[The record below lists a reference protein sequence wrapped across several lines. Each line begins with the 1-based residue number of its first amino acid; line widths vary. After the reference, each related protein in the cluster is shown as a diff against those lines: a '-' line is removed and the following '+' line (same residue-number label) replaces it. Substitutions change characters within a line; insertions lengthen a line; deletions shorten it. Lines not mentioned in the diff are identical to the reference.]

1 MCVSNSGKTI
11 RYFKLERGNRQ
22 DDPISAY
29 FLILVLEIVFILI
42 KTISNIKGLNIFNHN
57 FLYTAYADNTAF
69 FLKKKSATE
78 IIKTFDYFSLFSDLK
93 FNKTKC
99 EIAGLAVL
107 RRIKLALC
115 GMKCVNL
122 NNDVIKILGIYY
134 SFDKKLENEK
144 KKNFL
149 SHIIKLQNI
158 LNMWRIRNLSLLGK
172 ISIFKTLAVSKIV

>member
-1 MCVSNSGKTI
+1 M
-11 RYFKLERGNRQ
+11 
-22 DDPISAY
+22 
-29 FLILVLEIVFILI
+29 
-42 KTISNIKGLNIFNHN
+42 FNHN

-69 FLKKKSATE
+69 FKKKNYKNLKS
-78 IIKTFDYFSLFSDLK
+78 FDYFSLFSDLK

-99 EIAGLAVL
+99 EIAGIGVL

-144 KKNFL
+144 KKTF
-149 SHIIKLQNI
+149 SIIL
-158 LNMWRIRNLSLLGK
+158 
-172 ISIFKTLAVSKIV
+172 